1 MAQTN
6 INIRADDDIKLIIQ
20 IPCYNEEKSLPTTI
34 GALPRH
40 IDGVDKI
47 EFLVIDDGSR
57 DDTVNVARRLGVDH
71 IVSLKKNSGLAVAF
85 VDGLDACLSLGA
97 DIIVN
102 TDADNQYCA
111 DDIEKL
117 VRPILDGQADIV
129 IGARAVENTEH
140 FSWLKKKLQRLGS
153 RIVRYASNTDIP
165 DAPSGFRAF
174 SRDAA
179 MRINVISEYTYT
191 LETIIQAGRRHM
203 AIISV
208 PIRTN
213 APMRESRLFKSM
225 WQYIKRSMLTI
236 IRVFTMYKPMTL
248 FMITG
253 VLFFAA
259 GFLIGLRYL
268 LYLFFAE
275 SPGAHVQS
283 LLLSVAFMLIGV
295 QTVTMAMLAD
305 LISANRKILEDVQY
319 RVKKMFYGQRE
330 KYHKKLIK

>member
-1 MAQTN
+1 M
-6 INIRADDDIKLIIQ
+6 KLIIQ

-40 IDGVDKI
+40 IDGVDAI

-57 DDTVNVARRLGVDH
+57 DDTVNVARQLGVGH
-71 IVSLKKNSGLAVAF
+71 VVSLKKNSGLAVAF
-85 VDGLDACLSLGA
+85 STGLDACLQLGA

-117 VRPILDGQADIV
+117 IRPILDNKADIV
-129 IGARAVENTEH
+129 IGARPVEDTEH
-140 FSWLKKKLQRLGS
+140 FSWLKKKLQRFGS
-153 RIVRYASNTDIP
+153 GIVRYASKTDIP

-179 MRINVISEYTYT
+179 MRINVVSEYTYT
-191 LETIIQAGRRHM
+191 LETIIQAGRRNI
-203 AIISV
+203 AITSV

-225 WQYIKRSMLTI
+225 WRYVERSILTI

-248 FMITG
+248 FMTSGAI
-253 VLFFAA
+253 FFVA
-259 GFLIGLRYL
+259 GFLIGVRYL
-268 LYLFFAE
+268 LYLFFAKH
-275 SPGAHVQS
+275 SGSHIQS

-295 QTVTMAMLAD
+295 QTITMAMLAD

-319 RVKKMFYGQRE
+319 RL
-330 KYHKKLIK
+330 KKLIYGRDKDKL